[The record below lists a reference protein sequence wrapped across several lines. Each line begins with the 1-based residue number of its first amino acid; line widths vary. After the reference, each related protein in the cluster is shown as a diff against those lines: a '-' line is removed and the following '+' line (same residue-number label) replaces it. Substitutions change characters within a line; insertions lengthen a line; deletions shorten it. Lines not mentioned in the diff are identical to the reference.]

1 MDEVRKKVGPAS
13 QTRSIAF
20 VGLSIALMAVSAW
33 VSIPLGPVPFT
44 LQTFVMVFA
53 FLVLSPRECIASITG
68 YLVLGAIG
76 LPVFSS
82 MRGGIGI
89 LAGATGGFLWGFLL
103 GAAVAILFLQI
114 VRPLILGRVV
124 KGQDKGGARA
134 FAIDLVAAFLFLVVS
149 YVCGWVQ
156 LMGVAVLDP
165 AAAFAAAIAPF
176 IVIDAIKLVAAV
188 VTAHA
193 VTRALR

>member
-1 MDEVRKKVGPAS
+1 MDEARKKVGHAS

-20 VGLSIALMAVSAW
+20 VGLSIALMSVSAW
-33 VSIPLGPVPFT
+33 ISVPLGPVPFT

-76 LPVFSS
+76 APVFSS

-89 LAGATGGFLWGFLL
+89 LAGPTGGFLWGFLL
-103 GAAVAILFLQI
+103 GAAVAIVFLHFI
-114 VRPLILGRVV
+114 RPLVLGRVT
-124 KGQDKGGARA
+124 KRQDRGSARG
-134 FAIDLVAAFLFLVVS
+134 FVIDLVAAFLFLAVS
-149 YVCGWVQ
+149 YLCGWGQ
-156 LMGVAVLDP
+156 LMGVAALTP
-165 AAAFAAAIAPF
+165 GAAFAVAIAPF

-188 VTAHA
+188 TVARA